1 MSSLGWS
8 LLILAATAII
18 GALAHNLYHA
28 RRGGARRRDGGRLA
42 EAEPPLARPSP
53 GAAGARA
60 EPRLVPSIDPAPAS
74 HDPQRDASRR
84 IEPEGDPEVGGGT
97 VPGAADGTV
106 SASGVAS
113 RRDSG
118 TTVAS
123 IGAGGEGEGE
133 GEGEQERELRA
144 DRAAAPVS
152 HLADGAVECVATFEM
167 NSHVAG
173 ERLATHVQGFRRAGS
188 KPVVL
193 EALADADGAPAAG
206 TDAAGRA
213 DRWEPP
219 RPGGRYRLLR
229 AKVLLANRHGA
240 LNAPE
245 FSEFVSGVQAVA
257 QALDAPARMPD
268 MLPVLDAARRL
279 DARCAELD
287 GQIVVN
293 VEAPHAVPPAE
304 FASVVREIGMVER
317 GNSRHVAVDEDG
329 AVLFSAATGDAP
341 NRVAFVLD
349 VPRVERARDPLRRMV
364 AKAWDCARL
373 LGGRMVDDQGKALG
387 DANFQRIERQLA
399 ARYDALEAAGFPA
412 GSPLALRLFN

>member
-28 RRGGARRRDGGRLA
+28 RRGGARRRDGGHLS

-53 GAAGARA
+53 AAAGARA
-60 EPRLVPSIDPAPAS
+60 EPRLVPSDDSAPAS
-74 HDPQRDASRR
+74 HDPEREASQRS
-84 IEPEGDPEVGGGT
+84 EPEGDPEVGGGAVLGT
-97 VPGAADGTV
+97 ADATV
-106 SASGVAS
+106 SARGDAS
-113 RRDSG
+113 RRDSD
-118 TTVAS
+118 TAVAS
-123 IGAGGEGEGE
+123 IGAQGEGKVEIEGE
-133 GEGEQERELRA
+133 HEREPRA
-144 DRAAAPVS
+144 DKAAAPVA
-152 HLADGAVECVATFEM
+152 HLADGAVECVATLET
-167 NSHVAG
+167 NSPVAG

-193 EALADADGAPAAG
+193 EALADADGAPAG
-206 TDAAGRA
+206 TDAAGCA

-245 FSEFVSGVQAVA
+245 FSEFASGVQAVA
-257 QALDAPARMPD
+257 QALGVPARMPD

-387 DANFQRIERQLA
+387 DANFQRIERQLES
-399 ARYDALEAAGFPA
+399 RYDALEAAGFPA